1 MARLSGVV
9 GRRPGGLHDSIN
21 WDRQRVAYYDGSL
34 KLDDSHS
41 VAVVRTI
48 LKEVTPLLLAPVQLQ

>member
-1 MARLSGVV
+1 MAQLSGAV
-9 GRRPGGLHDSIN
+9 GRRPGGLHDLIN

-48 LKEVTPLLLAPVQLQ
+48 LKEVTRQQ